1 MPQKGVIIHV
11 IDTVKYI
18 YTDYGKNANLLE
30 TIPNYFEVVAEHNY
44 NGEFVLSGNSKNLR
58 IKVRKNRFSIENS
71 LCKWYLGE
79 NINTLSQAQV
89 RLANEKLSD
98 TFHVNINEANVTRLD
113 LAKTF
118 QMQYPV
124 ECYLSTLGQ
133 LNRYKRLEQPNGVIY
148 RTNSKELIFYDK
160 IKELKHNKGEN
171 IPHGQNLLRY
181 ELRFKNSL
189 KKHFNQSVITPK
201 TLSDDNFFRNAEK
214 KYIAAYAQIQMNKIF
229 NFSIGNAKGIKGL
242 SNLGIA
248 HLLKDIPAHIIIE
261 QIKQLHKAGQISEK
275 EKRGMT
281 NKLKQLESNSDNFFD
296 NKYVNEFNLKILS
309 HFPNFFLRIDYNS

>member
-214 KYIAAYAQIQMNKIF
+214 KYIAAYKQIQMNKIF
-229 NFSIGNAKGIKGL
+229 NFSIGDAKGIKGL

-248 HLLKDIPAHIIIE
+248 HLLHDIPAHIIIE
-261 QIKQLHKAGQISEK
+261 QIKQQHKAGQISEK
-275 EKRGMT
+275 EKRGMI
-281 NKLKQLESNSDNFFD
+281 NKIKELSSNQMCVSDTTFENEI
-296 NKYVNEFNLKILS
+296 NQKIVNEKS
-309 HFPNFFLRIDYNS
+309 

>member
-18 YTDYGKNANLLE
+18 YTDYSENANLLE

-44 NGEFVLSGNSKNLR
+44 NGEYVLSGNSENLR
-58 IKVRKNRFSIENS
+58 IKVRRNRFSIENS

-89 RLANEKLSD
+89 LLANEKLSD

-118 QMQYPV
+118 RMKYPV

-133 LNRYKRLEQPNGVIY
+133 LNRYKRLEQPDGIVY

-160 IKELKHNKGEN
+160 VKELKHNKGEN
-171 IPHGQNLLRY
+171 IPYGQNLLRY
-181 ELRFKNSL
+181 ELRFKNGL
-189 KKHFNQSVITPK
+189 KKHFNQSEITPK

-214 KYIAAYAQIQMNKIF
+214 KYISAYAQIQMNKIF
-229 NFSIGNAKGIKGL
+229 NFSIGDAKGIKGL

-248 HLLKDIPAHIIIE
+248 HLLHDIPAHIIIE
-261 QIKQLHKAGQISEK
+261 QIKQQHKAGQISEK
-275 EKRGMT
+275 EKRGMI
-281 NKLKQLESNSDNFFD
+281 NKIKELSSNQMCVSDTTFENEI
-296 NKYVNEFNLKILS
+296 NQKIVNEKS
-309 HFPNFFLRIDYNS
+309 

>member
-1 MPQKGVIIHV
+1 MPQKGVIIRV

-18 YTDYGKNANLLE
+18 YSDYGKNANLLE
-30 TIPNYFEVVAEHNY
+30 TIPNYFDVVAEHNY

-58 IKVRKNRFSIENS
+58 IKVRRNRFSIENS
-71 LCKWYLGE
+71 LCKWYLGD

-89 RLANEKLSD
+89 LLANEKLSD

-118 QMQYPV
+118 QMKYPV

-133 LNRYKRLEQPNGVIY
+133 LNRYKRLEQPNGIIF

-160 IKELKHNKGEN
+160 IKELKHSKEEN
-171 IPHGQNLLRY
+171 IPNEKNLLRY
-181 ELRFKNSL
+181 ELRFKNGL
-189 KKHFNQSVITPK
+189 KKHFNQSEITPK

-214 KYIAAYAQIQMNKIF
+214 KYIAAYKQIQMNKIF
-229 NFSIGNAKGIKGL
+229 NFSIGDAKGIKGL

-248 HLLKDIPAHIIIE
+248 HLLNDIPAHIIIE
-261 QIKQLHKAGQISEK
+261 QIKQQHKAGQISEK
-275 EKRGMT
+275 EKRGMIG
-281 NKLKQLESNSDNFFD
+281 KLKQLKSLTGIMIENRFT
-296 NKYVNEFNLKILS
+296 NELNQKINTL
-309 HFPNFFLRIDYNS
+309 N